1 MPPAL
6 PQGNAYNVGE
16 MYCAFAKAIRGV
28 QDGGPVLPDFDLAVD
43 LHRFIDGISLASATG
58 EEVHFSG
65 RS

>member
-1 MPPAL
+1 
-6 PQGNAYNVGE
+6 
-16 MYCAFAKAIRGV
+16 V

-58 EEVHFSG
+58 EEVHFSA